1 MGKKNLSA
9 TKIATEI
16 IELPEPIAT
25 PIGRP
30 EDRLKQEFHINWD
43 RWEADKTWS
52 LDQALKLFVGIDP
65 DKFDQSSEIHLFY
78 LNTLNVAGLAR
89 RLAVINDGALPSR
102 AEIGFWLGLLREAKR
117 KRYELSELISEV
129 MVSAKEP
136 TPPSPANTRQKFSD
150 EQAREAHEKYIKGRD
165 TYPKVTL
172 QSLADEIA
180 HKNNL
185 SGLSYQ
191 SLRQRWKEL
200 KLEW

>member
-1 MGKKNLSA
+1 MGKKKLSEA
-9 TKIATEI
+9 KIATDI
-16 IELPEPIAT
+16 IELPEPVAT

-129 MVSAKEP
+129 MVSATEP

-165 TYPKVTL
+165 TYLKVTL
-172 QSLADEIA
+172 ESIA
-180 HKNNL
+180 HEL
-185 SGLSYQ
+185 GVRYQ
-191 SLRQRWKEL
+191 ALTRRWK
-200 KLEW
+200 KLGLRW

>member
-1 MGKKNLSA
+1 MMGKKNLSA

-172 QSLADEIA
+172 ESIA
-180 HKNNL
+180 HEL
-185 SGLSYQ
+185 GVRYQ
-191 SLRQRWKEL
+191 ALTRRWK
-200 KLEW
+200 KLGLRW